1 MQPNKDY
8 VMELIHRSNW
18 SQNKFAMKA
27 GVSKTTI
34 SRWINGKRGAGSEL
48 IAGII
53 RAFPNEP
60 IDKLFFL

>member
-1 MQPNKDY
+1 MQPNKKYIID
-8 VMELIHRSNW
+8 LIHKSKW

-34 SRWINGKRGAGSEL
+34 SRWVNGKRGAGAEL